1 MQKIIMYLKFL
12 YMLAWLHQSHCRER
26 HKNMLKLSIRMN
38 CKQRY
43 YNKYYNKT
51 PQQRCFLPKVLLL
64 RYTLD
69 FVSKT
74 YAYKIIKWHKKRVL
88 ASKTKRIKAVPLG

>member
-1 MQKIIMYLKFL
+1 MP
-12 YMLAWLHQSHCRER
+12 AWLHQSHCRER

-51 PQQRCFLPKVLLL
+51 PQQRCFFAKGV
-64 RYTLD
+64 
-69 FVSKT
+69 VV
-74 YAYKIIKWHKKRVL
+74 KIHTGFRTQNVRLQNNKM
-88 ASKTKRIKAVPLG
+88 A